1 METDHPR
8 ALDFLRVDCQNVT
21 DFFRR
26 SGVLAMQP
34 RELFDYVVHASLP
47 SREAEQAY
55 LDEMRA
61 RAEQRAAADRA
72 TLQQMQRLDRDVEHR
87 VFMQAYIP
95 QSLHAVRDAEA
106 ETARVARG
114 DTAGQLYYRALH
126 GLGDDGNVVA
136 AAAGESV
143 AGASGGGTSGA
154 ASGSTGA
161 AVGGAGG
168 SSGGGDGGGGGGG
181 GGEGGEEEEDE
192 DEEEEEEGEEEGA
205 ERDPNRPPPQDKG
218 RAGMTREEQR
228 LHKLAKQLGV
238 GGGGR
243 SGRGQEWGL

>member
-1 METDHPR
+1 
-8 ALDFLRVDCQNVT
+8 
-21 DFFRR
+21 
-26 SGVLAMQP
+26 
-34 RELFDYVVHASLP
+34 VVHASLP

-61 RAEQRAAADRA
+61 RAESRAAADRA
-72 TLQQMQRLDRDVEHR
+72 TQAQQAQQQRLDRDVEHR

-126 GLGDDGNVVA
+126 GLGGGGA
-136 AAAGESV
+136 ESGGEGV
-143 AGASGGGTSGA
+143 AG
-154 ASGSTGA
+154 GSTGA
-161 AVGGAGG
+161 AAAPVAAAASAANAGAEAGADEAG
-168 SSGGGDGGGGGGG
+168 EEGESSGDGD
-181 GGEGGEEEEDE
+181 EEDE
-192 DEEEEEEGEEEGA
+192 ADSDGE

-228 LHKLAKQLGV
+228 LHKLAVKLAKREKRKTKIKKHV
-238 GGGGR
+238 KK
-243 SGRGQEWGL
+243 SHTKN